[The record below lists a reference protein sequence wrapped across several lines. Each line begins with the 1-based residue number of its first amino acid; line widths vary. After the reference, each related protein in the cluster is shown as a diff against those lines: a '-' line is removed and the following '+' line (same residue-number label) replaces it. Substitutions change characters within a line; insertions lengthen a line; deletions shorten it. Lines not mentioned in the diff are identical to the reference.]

1 MQDNAIL
8 QRTLYKYEQTLNDL
22 DSAFRG
28 AQGNDVILD
37 LKRITEKQ
45 LKEIVM
51 LQKEIEIVKFN
62 SNGIAS
68 PNSFNHTRRGMHD
81 QHNDGWQSHPD
92 VKSPRRGNSK
102 HLVKTLQAEN

>member
-22 DSAFRG
+22 DSVFRG
-28 AQGNDVILD
+28 SHGNDVILD

-51 LQKEIEIVKFN
+51 LQKEIEIVKYN
-62 SNGIAS
+62 SNGVT
-68 PNSFNHTRRGMHD
+68 SFNNTRRGKHD
-81 QHNDGWQSHPD
+81 SEDAWQHSADP
-92 VKSPRRGNSK
+92 KSPKRSK
-102 HLVKTLQAEN
+102 QIIKTL